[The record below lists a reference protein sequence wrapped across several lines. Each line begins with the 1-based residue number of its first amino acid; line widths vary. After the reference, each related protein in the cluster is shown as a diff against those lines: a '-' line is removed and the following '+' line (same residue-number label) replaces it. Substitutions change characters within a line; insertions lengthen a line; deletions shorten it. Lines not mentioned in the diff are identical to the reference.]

1 VTQDG
6 VGVDWVTVRPRWNAS
21 LTLPISLSSLHAW
34 QFRDE
39 AGGVCRAS
47 PRAFLHA
54 HAWCDQVDGAALGH
68 RCGADPPHELLVC
81 VLPIDNIV
89 ELYSR
94 LAALGRGRRAR

>member
-1 VTQDG
+1 MTR
-6 VGVDWVTVRPRWNAS
+6 VGDDVEWVNVRARWNAS
-21 LTLPISLSSLHAW
+21 LALPIPRSCLHAW

-54 HAWCDQVDGAALGH
+54 HAWCDQVDGVALGH
-68 RCGADPPHELLVC
+68 RCGPDPPHELMVC
-81 VLPIDNIV
+81 ILPTDNTV

-94 LAALGRGRRAR
+94 LAELGRGRKAR